1 MSEIEKMGP
10 TARRL
15 VACKI
20 QRALIDHNVRAGS
33 GLKAELEARVELVW
47 GAYGQVGVRL
57 RDDHGE
63 LVAMEDYL
71 TERKLD
77 PRYAHEFEPIPP
89 AGPSRISASN
99 HELLSSNLERIARGE
114 AAVVFDGS

>member
-20 QRALIDHNVRAGS
+20 QRAL
-33 GLKAELEARVELVW
+33 
-47 GAYGQVGVRL
+47 
-57 RDDHGE
+57 
-63 LVAMEDYL
+63 EDYL